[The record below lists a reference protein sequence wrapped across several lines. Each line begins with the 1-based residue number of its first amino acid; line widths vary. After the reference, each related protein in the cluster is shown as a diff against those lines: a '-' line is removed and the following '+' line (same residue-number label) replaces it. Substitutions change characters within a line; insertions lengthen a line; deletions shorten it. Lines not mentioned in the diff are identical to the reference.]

1 MDLAPLPPGVSEF
14 VWEIEPEE
22 PGDFAVELH
31 LFVADPTTRE
41 ITFTVHGTA
50 R

>member
-1 MDLAPLPPGVSEF
+1 MDHAPLPPGVSEF
-14 VWEIEPEE
+14 AWEMDVEE

-31 LFVADPTTRE
+31 LFVEDPSTRE
-41 ITFTVHGTA
+41 ITFTIHGTA

>member
-1 MDLAPLPPGVSEF
+1 MDFAPLPPGVSEF
-14 VWEIEPEE
+14 VWEMEVEE

-31 LFVADPTTRE
+31 LFVEDPSTRE
-41 ITFTVHGTA
+41 IRITVRGTA

>member
-14 VWEIEPEE
+14 IWEMEVEE
-22 PGDFAVELH
+22 SGDFAVELH
-31 LFVADPTTRE
+31 LFVEDPTTRE
-41 ITFTVHGTA
+41 IKIAVRGTA